1 MYKCMLMYMV
11 DFVLSCC
18 CSAAGDMAPVDWT
31 PFSAMAKAQNSPIQK
46 DMIMLAYK
54 RGDAPHPPTPSS
66 RHGSSSGPMQ
76 AVTHCPSN
84 TSTDQWASGSWRV
97 RTTQPSTA

>member
-1 MYKCMLMYMV
+1 MYMV

-66 RHGSSSGPMQ
+66 RHGSSMAQCCHPIQ
-76 AVTHCPSN
+76 TPA
-84 TSTDQWASGSWRV
+84 TDQWASGSWRV
-97 RTTQPSTA
+97 IDTQPSTA